1 MSDVSAGGMCC
12 WGRGA
17 GGGGPGVVTLGSGEN
32 RHTNNEEA
40 WMPQWVHSVNSRIQ
54 GFKDAQSSRAKET
67 SLAAGAAGSQRQ
79 DSSNERELAGAP
91 LSPYC
96 YVIPGHLASFL
107 SFPGGLLL
115 HPSLFLESSICRTCR
130 GWQED
135 IAPSKAPCPF
145 HFKRGPSPD
154 ADLRRYLGS
163 AWGAAYSAPR
173 RPICHMGPRPNEGL
187 PYPVALRFLRR
198 GCQPP
203 TFSRHGLGPLPKVTG
218 TAADR
223 CQDLRAGASLVAHS
237 PAPAVHPS
245 FLHGRPSL
253 GSLRDAAFA

>member
-1 MSDVSAGGMCC
+1 MPKAAVPRRPA
-12 WGRGA
+12 WL
-17 GGGGPGVVTLGSGEN
+17 PGWQALRDRT
-32 RHTNNEEA
+32 A
-40 WMPQWVHSVNSRIQ
+40 
-54 GFKDAQSSRAKET
+54 
-67 SLAAGAAGSQRQ
+67 
-79 DSSNERELAGAP
+79 SNERELAGAP

-145 HFKRGPSPD
+145 HFIRGPSPD
-154 ADLRRYLGS
+154 ADLQRYLGS
-163 AWGAAYSAPR
+163 AWGAAYSAPGS
-173 RPICHMGPRPNEGL
+173 PVCHMGPRPNEGL

-203 TFSRHGLGPLPKVTG
+203 TFSRRGLGPLPKVTG
-218 TAADR
+218 TAVDR
-223 CQDLRAGASLVAHS
+223 CQDLRAGPPWWRTAQLPRSTLHSSVAGPASAASEMLRLHKVIAHGAS
-237 PAPAVHPS
+237 SREH
-245 FLHGRPSL
+245 
-253 GSLRDAAFA
+253 FASEDYSNRRRKK